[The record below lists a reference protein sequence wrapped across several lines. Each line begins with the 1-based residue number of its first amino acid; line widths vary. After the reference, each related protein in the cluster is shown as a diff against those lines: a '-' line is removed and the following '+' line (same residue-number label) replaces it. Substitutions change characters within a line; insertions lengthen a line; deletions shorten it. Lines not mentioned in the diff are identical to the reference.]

1 MSSPMM
7 DPALRN
13 IMSTDIL
20 FNIFSKFSFE
30 QKVKTAQVCQI
41 WRDVVYDKSMWRNSK
56 IQLPGRVK
64 QHYVDTILPNVI
76 NGISQV

>member
-1 MSSPMM
+1 MSSLVK
-7 DPALRN
+7 DPTLRN

-30 QKVKTAQVCQI
+30 QKIKTAQVCQI

-56 IQLPGRVK
+56 IQIEEYIDES
-64 QHYVDTILPNVI
+64 YVDTILPNVI